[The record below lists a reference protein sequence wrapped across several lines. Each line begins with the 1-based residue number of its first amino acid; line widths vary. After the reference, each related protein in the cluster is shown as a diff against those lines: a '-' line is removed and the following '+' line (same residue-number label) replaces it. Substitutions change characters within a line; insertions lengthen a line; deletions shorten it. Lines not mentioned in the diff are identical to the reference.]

1 VELHCCPNRKS
12 GEEQQ
17 SNQLGDLEWRLVSW
31 GPIEHFTDTESV
43 ISAHV
48 NLLKPGGIL
57 IVSIPNLRGFNRWQ
71 VERWAADLLPLHN
84 LSMLL
89 GYPTSGQMTL
99 TTKFDDFIRY
109 WGAFVQGDFR
119 VTPKLTLNYGI
130 HFEYETGVQ
139 EENKQ
144 AGNGV

>member
-1 VELHCCPNRKS
+1 VELHRGPNRKS

-31 GPIEHFTDTESV
+31 GLIEHFTDTESV

-71 VERWAADLLPLHN
+71 VERWAADLPSATQSFHAPW
-84 LSMLL
+84 LSH
-89 GYPTSGQMTL
+89 QWAN
-99 TTKFDDFIRY
+99 DIDHEVR
-109 WGAFVQGDFR
+109 
-119 VTPKLTLNYGI
+119 
-130 HFEYETGVQ
+130 
-139 EENKQ
+139 
-144 AGNGV
+144 